1 MSLPLFEQVFAGE
14 PEPSGKPL
22 TGAELRDSG
31 MASVLSH
38 TPEEFK
44 ERFAKRVEGFPRGY
58 RFTIDRVIDDLGGR
72 PKDVH
77 PCAIG
82 GLAFGL
88 VVRGIMKRTGQTL
101 KAERA
106 SLRRTDMP
114 EWERL

>member
-14 PEPSGKPL
+14 PEPTDRPL

-44 ERFAKRVEGFPRGY
+44 ERFARRVEGFPRGY
-58 RFTIDRVIDDLGGR
+58 RFTMDRVVDELGGR
-72 PKDVH
+72 PADVH
-77 PCAIG
+77 PNAIG
-82 GLAFGL
+82 ALTSSMVKRSL
-88 VVRGIMKRTGQTL
+88 IKRTGVML
-101 KAERA
+101 KGERA
-106 SLRRTDMP
+106 SLHRTDMP

>member
-1 MSLPLFEQVFAGE
+1 MNLPLFKEIFDGDAE
-14 PEPSGKPL
+14 PTGRPL

-58 RFTIDRVIDDLGGR
+58 RFTIDRVIDELGGR
-72 PKDVH
+72 PADVH

-82 GLAFGL
+82 GLAYGL
-88 VVRGIMKRTGQTL
+88 VARGIMKRTGQIL